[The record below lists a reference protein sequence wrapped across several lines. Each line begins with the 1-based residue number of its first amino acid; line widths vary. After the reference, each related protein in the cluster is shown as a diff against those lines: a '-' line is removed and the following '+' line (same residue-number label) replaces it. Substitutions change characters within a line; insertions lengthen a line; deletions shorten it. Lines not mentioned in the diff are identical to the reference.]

1 MKTVFTTLSV
11 IFGVIFSHSVLAQD
25 VTIYYTNDIH
35 AHVNPAKILAVD
47 KNRLIGGMANIA
59 GIVNEAKKKSKDV
72 FFFDAGDYFTGPYI
86 STLTKGEAIIDIMNT
101 MPFDAVSVGNHEF
114 DHGVPNMVSQLS
126 KAKFP
131 ILLGNIY
138 YTDTN
143 KPVWDHPWTIIE
155 KDGLKI
161 GVIGLH
167 GAFAFYDTVAAKAR
181 EGVEARDEIKYLNKA
196 LAELKGKVDI
206 TVLLIHEG
214 VPARQSSFGS
224 KDVERLLQADIETAK
239 KVNGVDVLIT
249 GHAHVGTPQPIKVNN
264 TLIVSTDAY
273 GTNIGKLV
281 LDYNPKTKKID
292 SYNGELIT
300 IFADQFKPDTIVQNT
315 IDKWS
320 AKLNKITQEVVGHS
334 PVVLTREYGS
344 SSSTGNLILDAMMEK
359 TPDAVAGFQNSG
371 GMRADFPKGDITL
384 GDVIS
389 TFPFNNDLI
398 EMDLTGRDLKSLMTH
413 ATNLTNGV
421 LQVSK
426 SVAVV
431 YDSKKPLNQRLISFT
446 INGKPVEDNQTYR
459 IATHSFCASGGD
471 GFEAFLNG
479 KNVKT
484 IPGTT
489 SAESII
495 DYFKNHKPVTPDL
508 TKRVMD
514 VAKYNLISPSNRPC
528 RGKSLVFRWW
538 RRAAYR
544 TGRWCA
550 RTARPSPPQPGRWQT
565 AG

>member
-1 MKTVFTTLSV
+1 M
-11 IFGVIFSHSVLAQD
+11 
-25 VTIYYTNDIH
+25 
-35 AHVNPAKILAVD
+35 
-47 KNRLIGGMANIA
+47 
-59 GIVNEAKKKSKDV
+59 

-320 AKLNKITQEVVGHS
+320 AKLNKITQEVVG
-334 PVVLTREYGS
+334 
-344 SSSTGNLILDAMMEK
+344 
-359 TPDAVAGFQNSG
+359 
-371 GMRADFPKGDITL
+371 
-384 GDVIS
+384 
-389 TFPFNNDLI
+389 PFS
-398 EMDLTGRDLKSLMTH
+398 R
-413 ATNLTNGV
+413 
-421 LQVSK
+421 
-426 SVAVV
+426 
-431 YDSKKPLNQRLISFT
+431 SFNT
-446 INGKPVEDNQTYR
+446 
-459 IATHSFCASGGD
+459 
-471 GFEAFLNG
+471 
-479 KNVKT
+479 
-484 IPGTT
+484 
-489 SAESII
+489 
-495 DYFKNHKPVTPDL
+495 
-508 TKRVMD
+508 
-514 VAKYNLISPSNRPC
+514 
-528 RGKSLVFRWW
+528 
-538 RRAAYR
+538 
-544 TGRWCA
+544 
-550 RTARPSPPQPGRWQT
+550 
-565 AG
+565 

>member
-359 TPDAVAGFQNSG
+359 TPD
-371 GMRADFPKGDITL
+371 FPKGDITL

-514 VAKYNLISPSNRPC
+514 VAK
-528 RGKSLVFRWW
+528 
-538 RRAAYR
+538 
-544 TGRWCA
+544 
-550 RTARPSPPQPGRWQT
+550 
-565 AG
+565 

>member
-35 AHVNPAKILAVD
+35 AHVNPAKIIAVD

-167 GAFAFYDTVAAKAR
+167 GAFALYLYLIHLYETTR
-181 EGVEARDEIKYLNKA
+181 LSIISIKYLNKA

-431 YDSKKPLNQRLISFT
+431 YDSKKPFNQWLISFT

-514 VAKYNLISPSNRPC
+514 VAK
-528 RGKSLVFRWW
+528 
-538 RRAAYR
+538 
-544 TGRWCA
+544 
-550 RTARPSPPQPGRWQT
+550 
-565 AG
+565 

>member
-315 IDKWS
+315 IDKW
-320 AKLNKITQEVVGHS
+320 V
-334 PVVLTREYGS
+334 
-344 SSSTGNLILDAMMEK
+344 M
-359 TPDAVAGFQNSG
+359 TP
-371 GMRADFPKGDITL
+371 
-384 GDVIS
+384 
-389 TFPFNNDLI
+389 
-398 EMDLTGRDLKSLMTH
+398 
-413 ATNLTNGV
+413 
-421 LQVSK
+421 
-426 SVAVV
+426 
-431 YDSKKPLNQRLISFT
+431 
-446 INGKPVEDNQTYR
+446 TY
-459 IATHSFCASGGD
+459 
-471 GFEAFLNG
+471 
-479 KNVKT
+479 
-484 IPGTT
+484 
-489 SAESII
+489 
-495 DYFKNHKPVTPDL
+495 
-508 TKRVMD
+508 
-514 VAKYNLISPSNRPC
+514 
-528 RGKSLVFRWW
+528 
-538 RRAAYR
+538 
-544 TGRWCA
+544 
-550 RTARPSPPQPGRWQT
+550 
-565 AG
+565 